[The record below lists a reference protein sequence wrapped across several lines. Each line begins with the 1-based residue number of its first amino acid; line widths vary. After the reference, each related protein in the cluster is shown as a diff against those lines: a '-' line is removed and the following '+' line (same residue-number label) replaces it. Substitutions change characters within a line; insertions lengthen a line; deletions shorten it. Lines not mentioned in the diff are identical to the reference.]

1 MHQAGAD
8 LADVESREHGTVGA
22 VEALVS
28 EAADLLLGEI
38 APHSDAPQLPEGAVG
53 AVMGSAEEKVEH
65 VEAVAGNLWV
75 EGIHELM
82 GGFVRKAG
90 LHLLVGV

>member
-1 MHQAGAD
+1 M
-8 LADVESREHGTVGA
+8 GA

-38 APHSDAPQLPEGAVG
+38 APHSDAPQLAERAVG
-53 AVMGSAEEKVEH
+53 AVMGSAQEKVEH
-65 VEAVAGNLWV
+65 VEPVTGNLWI

-82 GGFVRKAG
+82 GGFVGKAG